1 MHGLKFFSMY
11 IFSDKYKL
19 RALLTFKCFIALLFS
34 LTVFSHTAFHC
45 LLIFNFSPQ
54 VVFFNFFGRTSK
66 YISICVHMFCIC
78 IFQFSLPR
86 HVWSCCTCSLCNKA
100 LFSLKVQHRDHSET
114 STSDK
119 RSSRRCWSIHHHR
132 DTLILFNRPH
142 MVMQLSWL
150 HDALILLFVYL
161 HKQLNSWVTKYSC
174 SLKPN
179 QSYLLDL
186 KNKTPSTKSYFHANS
201 TINTCLLQKYP
212 ASNW

>member
-1 MHGLKFFSMY
+1 MY

-132 DTLILFNRPH
+132 DILILFNRPH

-150 HDALILLFVYL
+150 HDALILHLRTSI
-161 HKQLNSWVTKYSC
+161 N
-174 SLKPN
+174 
-179 QSYLLDL
+179 
-186 KNKTPSTKSYFHANS
+186 NS
-201 TINTCLLQKYP
+201 TLGLQSTAVVSSQIKVIYLI
-212 ASNW
+212 